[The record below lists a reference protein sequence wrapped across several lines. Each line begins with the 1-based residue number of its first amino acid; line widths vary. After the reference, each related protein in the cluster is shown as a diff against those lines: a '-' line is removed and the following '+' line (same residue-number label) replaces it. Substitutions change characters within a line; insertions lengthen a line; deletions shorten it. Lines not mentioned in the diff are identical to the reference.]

1 MSTDV
6 IQERQPVLYF
16 SLAFSS
22 RMLPRQEC
30 KISCREASEEEV
42 KNRISRST
50 RSAVNLSHKFGV
62 EVMKKYGIGLRLGQE
77 EDAQSG
83 GFYRRPRIKLKK
95 GDELIVMEIHSSKRC
110 LRENRY
116 RQGDIK
122 NAGVIY
128 RIFQIC

>member
-1 MSTDV
+1 MSIDV
-6 IQERQPVLYF
+6 IQERQPVLYL

-30 KISCREASEEEV
+30 RISCREASEGEV
-42 KNRISRST
+42 REMINRST
-50 RSAVNLSHKFGV
+50 KSAVNLSHKFGV
-62 EVMKKYGIGLRLGQE
+62 EVMKKHGIGLEFSQGENGQR
-77 EDAQSG
+77 G